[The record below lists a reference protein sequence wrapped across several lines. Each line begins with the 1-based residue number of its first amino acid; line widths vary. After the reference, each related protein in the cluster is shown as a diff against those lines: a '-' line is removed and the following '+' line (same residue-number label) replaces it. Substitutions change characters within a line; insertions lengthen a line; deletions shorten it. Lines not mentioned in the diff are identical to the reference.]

1 MKALHLYRSQK
12 YTGPRSLRAFMGGLN
27 VTPYD
32 PAGWP
37 GQDDF
42 PGARFGRFNGI
53 GGMGLQ
59 FSDMMIELANA
70 RFLQPLKHETATFEI
85 AGMPLVSM
93 FQYRGRDS
101 FDPAMLSFYLGREDR
116 AWGALIGFTNINERV
131 NGHEY
136 DDCLSLYGA
145 ESINR
150 ADFERD
156 MTLIKMFPDEWFNV

>member
-12 YTGPRSLRAFMGGLN
+12 YTSPWSLRAFMGGLN

-37 GQDDF
+37 GTDDP
-42 PGARFGRFNGI
+42 PGARYGKRNGI

-59 FSDMMIELANA
+59 YADMLIDMANE
-70 RFLQPLKHETATFEI
+70 RFLLPLKHETATFEI
-85 AGMPLVSM
+85 AGFRLVSM
-93 FQYRGRDS
+93 FQYRGRDT
-101 FDPAMLSFYLGREDR
+101 FDPSMLSFYLGREDR
-116 AWGALIGFTNINERV
+116 AWGALIGFKNINERV

-136 DDCLSLYGA
+136 DECLSLYGA

-150 ADFERD
+150 AEFERD
-156 MTLIKMFPDEWFNV
+156 MTLIKMFPDEWSNV